1 MHASNPLAIPHQQLA
16 AFASRWRVRSLSL
29 FGSAL
34 RGDFRPDSDV
44 DLLVEFHDDAS
55 PSLFDLFRM
64 EDELRELF
72 GRPVDLT
79 TRQSVQESRNWIRR
93 REILNTARTIYDAA

>member
-1 MHASNPLAIPHQQLA
+1 MDTFHRLPIPHQQLA
-16 AFASRWRVRSLSL
+16 AFAERWRVRSLSL

-44 DLLVEFHDDAS
+44 DLLVEFHDDAR

-64 EDELRELF
+64 EDELAGMF
-72 GRPVDLT
+72 GRRVDLT
-79 TRQSVQESRNWIRR
+79 TRQSVQESPNWIRR
-93 REILNTARTIYDAA
+93 RETLNTARTIYDAA